1 MGARKDIAREAAVR
15 KADVATLRPQK
26 EPAGNVARN
35 EQARSRLIDALFVLM
50 GRMRF
55 SEITVSDLVRE
66 AGVARVTYYRNFEAK
81 EDIVEAYMEGLH
93 RDIVRE
99 SVPFGAAPSVER
111 LLDEDALTTGF
122 ARSLAL
128 TRGESERIL
137 ALVHGGF
144 TTTLQ
149 HMMDG
154 YLEERLGDMPA
165 SSIKRFELYFVSGA
179 MLNVLVQW
187 LEQGAEE
194 EPADLALFVAQLLHS
209 GLPQA

>member
-1 MGARKDIAREAAVR
+1 MQGVDTKRAGFD
-15 KADVATLRPQK
+15 TSRPQNAL
-26 EPAGNVARN
+26 AGNVMRN
-35 EQARSRLIDALFVLM
+35 EQARNRLVNALFTLM

-66 AGVARVTYYRNFEAK
+66 AGVARITYYRNFEAK

-93 RDIVRE
+93 RAIVQE
-99 SVPFGAAPSVER
+99 DASPGTAASAKK
-111 LLDEDALTTGF
+111 LLDEGALAAGF

-128 TRGESERIL
+128 MRDESERIL
-137 ALVHGGF
+137 TLVHGGF

-165 SSIKRFELYFVSGA
+165 SSIERFELYFVSGA

-194 EPADLALFVAQLLHS
+194 EPADLALFVAQLLHR